1 MPFAEPENV
10 VTPPTPPAASGY
22 SKKAI
27 FVGIFVLMTFM
38 GMIVFGLHKKAEQQA
53 QMNKKGVVT
62 SAMSTLAKGVSGN
75 NNTQQPVHSTL
86 PVFIADMPTAKKNNG
101 IIDIA
106 NTHQKASDKD
116 KDLKKRREASLLM
129 KVEGDDP
136 VKNQNKEKK
145 NTMVASAGP
154 YPSAAQNTVPPGFQN
169 IGASPESVKG
179 PSDSDIQKQIH
190 SALASLPA
198 PTGGPGSGSSGPGY
212 AMGMN
217 GMAMPTISP
226 TNPSPAKL
234 ASAENKWAN
243 QTHDKASLITT
254 TPMVPS
260 TPYFLNAGHIIPAV
274 LSTKINTDNPGMV
287 QAVVTHD
294 VYNDDPG
301 HENEILIPSGSSL
314 VGKYN
319 NTVNFGQTRV
329 QVQWTQVILPTGT
342 VLPIKGEGESKTGAS
357 GFHDGVNNHY
367 LKIFGGVMLLTLMD
381 TGPMLATPGSS
392 TSQLSGGG
400 VSSMLGQN
408 LGMNASE
415 IGMQYSSNLMNV
427 APTLTIRNGY
437 PFNVVIPSTI
447 TFPSYYST
455 VHSEK

>member
-27 FVGIFVLMTFM
+27 FVGVAVLMAFA

-53 QMNKKGVVT
+53 QQNKKGIAT

-86 PVFIADMPTAKKNNG
+86 PVFIADMPMTKKNNG
-101 IIDIA
+101 GLVDIA
-106 NTHQKASDKD
+106 NTHQKQSDKD
-116 KDLKKRREASLLM
+116 KELLKRRQASLVMVVQGKDPL
-129 KVEGDDP
+129 EGTKD
-136 VKNQNKEKK
+136 KN
-145 NTMVASAGP
+145 NTMASAGP
-154 YPSAAQNTVPPGFQN
+154 YPSATQNTVPPGFQN
-169 IGASPESVKG
+169 IGSTPESVKG
-179 PSDSDIQKQIH
+179 PSEADIQKQIH

>member
-1 MPFAEPENV
+1 
-10 VTPPTPPAASGY
+10 
-22 SKKAI
+22 
-27 FVGIFVLMTFM
+27 
-38 GMIVFGLHKKAEQQA
+38 
-53 QMNKKGVVT
+53 
-62 SAMSTLAKGVSGN
+62 
-75 NNTQQPVHSTL
+75 
-86 PVFIADMPTAKKNNG
+86 
-101 IIDIA
+101 
-106 NTHQKASDKD
+106 
-116 KDLKKRREASLLM
+116 
-129 KVEGDDP
+129 
-136 VKNQNKEKK
+136 
-145 NTMVASAGP
+145 
-154 YPSAAQNTVPPGFQN
+154 
-169 IGASPESVKG
+169 
-179 PSDSDIQKQIH
+179 
-190 SALASLPA
+190 
-198 PTGGPGSGSSGPGY
+198 
-212 AMGMN
+212 MGMN

-226 TNPSPAKL
+226 TNPSPDKL

-243 QTHDKASLITT
+243 QTHDKASIITT

-274 LSTKINTDNPGMV
+274 LSTKIDTDNPGMV

-357 GFHDGVNNHY
+357 GFHDQVNNHY

-381 TGPMLATPGSS
+381 TGPMLATPSYS

-400 VSSMLGQN
+400 VSSMLGEN

-415 IGMQYSSNLMNV
+415 VGMQYSSNLMNL